1 MTMGF
6 TTSLFSGFTLTSTVL
21 YLSLLYHQQ
30 ARAHQTELLRQQH
43 LLLNSIT
50 DPVIASNLA
59 TAADANYSGGL
70 REGIRDYRIEKAPW
84 VERWKDGWNREITS
98 AARWAQSVRWSQVR
112 DGLELRARDWNE
124 GERRA

>member
-1 MTMGF
+1 M
-6 TTSLFSGFTLTSTVL
+6 
-21 YLSLLYHQQ
+21 
-30 ARAHQTELLRQQH
+30 
-43 LLLNSIT
+43 
-50 DPVIASNLA
+50 
-59 TAADANYSGGL
+59 
-70 REGIRDYRIEKAPW
+70 EKAPW